1 MNPGPPR
8 DWRADEGPTDDSDD
22 GPAPP
27 QAETF
32 VFICCSPHGRAG
44 TSTSARLLSDY
55 YLASRRDFQGFDA
68 DPHEPDFAP
77 RFGERVRSV
86 DLNEV
91 QGQIRMIDSLLV
103 ADGIP
108 KVIDLWSRS
117 YDRFFNLVQEIGFVE
132 EARGKGVEPVILYH
146 ADAAEASA
154 ASAYRLAAALP
165 GVETLLVHN
174 EGAAPLGE
182 AERETLS
189 LYPPHR
195 RLKIRGLDP
204 MLRRALEQPDLSLSW
219 FLIDPPPNMSLVVRA
234 GLRSWLQPI
243 FSQFRAFEMRHSLD
257 GASFL

>member
-1 MNPGPPR
+1 LNPGPSR
-8 DWRADEGPTDDSDD
+8 DWRAGESPADDQD
-22 GPAPP
+22 GETTPP
-27 QAETF
+27 RAETF
-32 VFICCSPHGRAG
+32 VFISCSPHGRAG
-44 TSTSARLLSDY
+44 TSTTARLLSDY
-55 YLASRRDFQGFDA
+55 YLATRRDFAGFDA
-68 DPHEPDFAP
+68 DPHEPDYAP
-77 RFGERVRSV
+77 RFGERVGNV
-86 DLNEV
+86 DLAEV

-103 ADGIP
+103 ADRKP
-108 KVIDLWSRS
+108 KVIDLWSRA

-132 EARGKGVEPVILYH
+132 EARAKGVEPVILYH
-146 ADAAEASA
+146 ADASAASA

-182 AERETLS
+182 AEQETLS

-219 FLIDPPPNMSLVVRA
+219 FLIDPPVEMSLVVRA
-234 GLRSWLQPI
+234 GLRTWLQPV